1 MQFFRFLLIPF
12 SFFFRKNVV
21 LFYETHHGSGSNV
34 FSLYSSWS
42 SDSSFPFTCYLIRR
56 KVRGLRSRL
65 QNELLLLRARWIV
78 QDHGGRAWYPGQQV
92 IELWH
97 GIPLKGM
104 DGMDAT
110 YQDTMEPSEI
120 IRRMPELVLSC
131 GQMYET
137 LFSACRYVPGARY
150 RRFGFPRLRWL
161 QNDRSNAR
169 ATLSKVLGRSI
180 DDKLKVLLWMPTHR
194 KIKSNGNGNGT
205 ARPDGSSSRLP
216 ALLDSWLSPELERV
230 LQQNGCLLV
239 MKPHPNDEG
248 LVRSRTDALGSQVV
262 LLTSDDYSEH
272 TEDLYC
278 LLPATDAL
286 ITDYS
291 SVYFDYLLLDR
302 PIGFVVEDL
311 DRYRQQRGFLLEPV
325 ERWMPGEHI
334 RSVTDLEEFIS
345 YVAVGRDPH
354 RPHRQEMSDMFFP
367 AGIQDTATLLAA
379 HLLDQHRKG
388 SAGR

>member
-1 MQFFRFLLIPF
+1 MKFLRFLLIPF
-12 SFFFRKNVV
+12 SSFFRKNVV

-34 FSLYSSWS
+34 YALYSSWS
-42 SDSSFPFTCYLIRR
+42 SDPTFPLACYLIRR
-56 KVRGLRSRL
+56 KDRGVACRLRH
-65 QNELLLLRARWIV
+65 ELLLLRARWIV

-110 YQDTMEPSEI
+110 YQDAMEPHEL
-120 IRRMPELVLSC
+120 IRSMPDLVLSS

-137 LFSACRYVPGARY
+137 LFAACRYVPGARF

-161 QNDRSNAR
+161 QNDPSVARS
-169 ATLSKVLGRSI
+169 TLSRVLERTI
-180 DDKLKVLLWMPTHR
+180 DEDLKVILWMPTHR
-194 KIKSNGNGNGT
+194 KIKCNGNGT
-205 ARPDGSSSRLP
+205 ARIDSSSSRLP

-230 LQQNGCLLV
+230 LQKSGCLLV
-239 MKPHPNDEG
+239 MKPHPNDEE
-248 LVRSRTDALGSQVV
+248 LVRSRTDALGSHVV
-262 LLTSDDYSEH
+262 LLTSDDYSDH
-272 TEDLYC
+272 IDDLYC

-302 PIGFVVEDL
+302 PIGFVVDDL
-311 DRYRQQRGFLLEPV
+311 ERYRRQRGFLLEPV

-334 RSVTDLEEFIS
+334 RTVNDLQKFIDN
-345 YVAVGRDPH
+345 VAVGLDSHQPH
-354 RPHRQEMSDMFFP
+354 RHQMSDMFFP
-367 AGIQDTATLLAA
+367 AGIQDTAALLAP
-379 HLLDQHRKG
+379 HLLNRQGKDNP
-388 SAGR
+388 GR